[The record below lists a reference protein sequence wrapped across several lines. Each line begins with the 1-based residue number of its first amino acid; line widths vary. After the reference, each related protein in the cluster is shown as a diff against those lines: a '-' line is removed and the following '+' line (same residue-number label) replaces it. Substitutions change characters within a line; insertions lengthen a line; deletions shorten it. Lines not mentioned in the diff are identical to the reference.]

1 MCDKMKFYELS
12 AMQRRQ
18 YYLKKGIN
26 FVDIDATELDRL
38 DQLSEN
44 VVSKITLPLGL
55 VQELIVNEQTYCVP
69 MCTEEP
75 SVVAAANHGAKFFNL
90 AGGTKC
96 ICQRQ
101 GIYGQIICE
110 INSQFNLVMLQ
121 NKLPNIIDA
130 VNQKFDSLIKHG
142 GGLRKIETFVKEDML
157 YLRTLVDPADAMG
170 ANKTNLILEDIS
182 QRLQKMTGISELL
195 CAILSN
201 YPSQFVQ
208 AKVEIPLQLV
218 GTHLATKI
226 AKLSRIG
233 QVDPYRAVTNNKGIM
248 NGVDAV
254 LLASGNDYRAV
265 ESACGVQASSDG
277 HYTSLS
283 KWQIAENKLIG
294 CLTLPLAIGVVGG
307 SISARKDVQQSF
319 SLLGK
324 VNAQQLANIIAS
336 IGLANNFAALYAITS
351 RGINA
356 GHMKLQ
362 ARNVV
367 AQLEADH
374 NQKKQVLNQ
383 MIANQKFTLTDAK
396 QILELIRKQDN

>member
-1 MCDKMKFYELS
+1 MKFYELS

-18 YYLKKGIN
+18 YYLNKGIN

-44 VVSKITLPLGL
+44 VVSKITLPLGV

-110 INSQFNLVMLQ
+110 ITSQFNLVMLQ
-121 NKLPNIIDA
+121 NKLPNIIEA

-182 QRLQKMTGISELL
+182 QRLQKMTGVSELI

-265 ESACGVQASSDG
+265 ETACGVQASIDG

-283 KWQIAENKLIG
+283 KWQIEENKLIG

-351 RGINA
+351 QGINA

-367 AQLEADH
+367 AQLEADN

>member
-1 MCDKMKFYELS
+1 MKFYELS

-18 YYLKKGIN
+18 YYLNKGIN

-44 VVSKITLPLGL
+44 VVSKITLPLGV

-121 NKLPNIIDA
+121 NKLPNIIEA

-142 GGLRKIETFVKEDML
+142 GGLRKIDTFVKEDML

-182 QRLQKMTGISELL
+182 QRLQKMTGISELI

-218 GTHLATKI
+218 GMHLATKI
-226 AKLSRIG
+226 AKLSKIG

-265 ESACGVQASSDG
+265 EAACGVQASIDG

-283 KWQIAENKLIG
+283 KWQIEGNKLIG

-362 ARNVV
+362 ARNIV

-374 NQKKQVLNQ
+374 NQKKQVLNH

>member
-1 MCDKMKFYELS
+1 MKFYELS

-44 VVSKITLPLGL
+44 VVSKITLPLGV

-110 INSQFNLVMLQ
+110 VNSQFNLVMLQ
-121 NKLPNIIDA
+121 NKLPNIIEA

-265 ESACGVQASSDG
+265 EAACGVQASIDG

-283 KWQIAENKLIG
+283 KWQIEENKLIG

-351 RGINA
+351 QGINA

>member
-1 MCDKMKFYELS
+1 MKFYELS

-18 YYLKKGIN
+18 YYLNKGIN

-44 VVSKITLPLGL
+44 VVSKITLPLGV

-110 INSQFNLVMLQ
+110 VNSQFNLVMLQ
-121 NKLPNIIDA
+121 NKLPNIIEA

-142 GGLRKIETFVKEDML
+142 GGLRKIETFVKEEML

-182 QRLQKMTGISELL
+182 QRLQKMTGVSELI

-265 ESACGVQASSDG
+265 ESACGVQASIDG

-283 KWQIAENKLIG
+283 KWQIEGNKLIG

-362 ARNVV
+362 ARNIV

-374 NQKKQVLNQ
+374 NQKKQVLNH

>member
-1 MCDKMKFYELS
+1 MKFYELS

-44 VVSKITLPLGL
+44 VVSKITLPLGV

-121 NKLPNIIDA
+121 NKLPNIIEA

-182 QRLQKMTGISELL
+182 QRLQKMTGVSELI

-265 ESACGVQASSDG
+265 EAACGVQASIDG

-283 KWQIAENKLIG
+283 KWQIEGNKLIG

-351 RGINA
+351 QGINA

>member
-1 MCDKMKFYELS
+1 MKFYELS

-121 NKLPNIIDA
+121 NKLPNIIEA

-182 QRLQKMTGISELL
+182 QRLQKMTGVSELI

-265 ESACGVQASSDG
+265 EAACGVQASIDG

-283 KWQIAENKLIG
+283 KWQIEENKLIG

-319 SLLGK
+319 S
-324 VNAQQLANIIAS
+324 
-336 IGLANNFAALYAITS
+336 Y
-351 RGINA
+351 
-356 GHMKLQ
+356 
-362 ARNVV
+362 
-367 AQLEADH
+367 
-374 NQKKQVLNQ
+374 
-383 MIANQKFTLTDAK
+383 
-396 QILELIRKQDN
+396 

>member
-1 MCDKMKFYELS
+1 MKFYELS

-18 YYLKKGIN
+18 YYLNKGIN

-44 VVSKITLPLGL
+44 VVSKITLPLGV

-110 INSQFNLVMLQ
+110 VNSQFNLVMLQ
-121 NKLPNIIDA
+121 NKLPNIIEA

-283 KWQIAENKLIG
+283 KWQIEENKLIG

>member
-1 MCDKMKFYELS
+1 MKFYELS

-18 YYLKKGIN
+18 YYLNKGIN

-110 INSQFNLVMLQ
+110 INSQFNLGMLQ

-265 ESACGVQASSDG
+265 EAACGVQASIDG

-283 KWQIAENKLIG
+283 KWQIEENKLIG

-362 ARNVV
+362 ARNIV

-374 NQKKQVLNQ
+374 NQKKQVLNH

>member
-1 MCDKMKFYELS
+1 MKFYELS

-18 YYLKKGIN
+18 YYLNKGIN

-283 KWQIAENKLIG
+283 KWQIEENKLIG

-374 NQKKQVLNQ
+374 NQKKQVLNH

>member
-1 MCDKMKFYELS
+1 MKFYELS

-18 YYLKKGIN
+18 YYLNKGIN

-44 VVSKITLPLGL
+44 VVSKITLPLGV

-121 NKLPNIIDA
+121 NKLPNIIEA

-265 ESACGVQASSDG
+265 ESACGVQASIDG

-283 KWQIAENKLIG
+283 KWQIEENKLIG

-351 RGINA
+351 QGINA

-367 AQLEADH
+367 AQLEADN

>member
-1 MCDKMKFYELS
+1 MKFYEVS

-18 YYLKKGIN
+18 YYLNKGIN

-182 QRLQKMTGISELL
+182 QRLQKMTGVSELL

-283 KWQIAENKLIG
+283 KWQIEENKLIG

>member
-1 MCDKMKFYELS
+1 MKFYELS

-18 YYLKKGIN
+18 YYLNKGIN

-44 VVSKITLPLGL
+44 VVSKITLPLGV

-121 NKLPNIIDA
+121 NKLPNIIEA

-182 QRLQKMTGISELL
+182 QRLQKMTGVSELI

-233 QVDPYRAVTNNKGIM
+233 QVDPYRAVTNNKGII

-265 ESACGVQASSDG
+265 ESACGVQASIDG

-283 KWQIAENKLIG
+283 KWQIEENKLIG

-351 RGINA
+351 QGINA

>member
-1 MCDKMKFYELS
+1 MKFYELS

-18 YYLKKGIN
+18 YYLNKGIN

-44 VVSKITLPLGL
+44 VVSKITLPLGV

-121 NKLPNIIDA
+121 NKLPNIIEA

-182 QRLQKMTGISELL
+182 QRLQKMTGVSELI

-265 ESACGVQASSDG
+265 ETACGVQASIDG

-283 KWQIAENKLIG
+283 KWQIEENKLIG

>member
-1 MCDKMKFYELS
+1 MKFYELS
-12 AMQRRQ
+12 SMQRRQ
-18 YYLKKGIN
+18 YYLNKGIN

-44 VVSKITLPLGL
+44 VVSKITLPLGV

-110 INSQFNLVMLQ
+110 VNSQFNLVMLQ
-121 NKLPNIIDA
+121 NKLPNIIEA

-265 ESACGVQASSDG
+265 EAACGVQASIDG

-283 KWQIAENKLIG
+283 KWQIEENKLIG

-351 RGINA
+351 QGINA

>member
-1 MCDKMKFYELS
+1 MKFYELS

-121 NKLPNIIDA
+121 NKLPNIIEA

-182 QRLQKMTGISELL
+182 QRLQKMTGVSELI

-265 ESACGVQASSDG
+265 EAACGVQASIDG

-283 KWQIAENKLIG
+283 KWQIEGNKLIG

-362 ARNVV
+362 ARNIV

-374 NQKKQVLNQ
+374 NQKKQVLNH

>member
-1 MCDKMKFYELS
+1 MKFYELS

-44 VVSKITLPLGL
+44 VVSKITLPLGV

-110 INSQFNLVMLQ
+110 ITSQFNLVMLQ
-121 NKLPNIIDA
+121 NKLPNIIEA

-182 QRLQKMTGISELL
+182 QRLQKMTGVSELI

-265 ESACGVQASSDG
+265 EAACGVQASIDG

-283 KWQIAENKLIG
+283 KWQIEGNKLIG

>member
-1 MCDKMKFYELS
+1 MKFYELS

-142 GGLRKIETFVKEDML
+142 GGLRKIDTFVKEDML

-182 QRLQKMTGISELL
+182 QRLQKMTGIYELI

-265 ESACGVQASSDG
+265 EAACGVQASIDG

-283 KWQIAENKLIG
+283 KWQIEGNKLIG

-367 AQLEADH
+367 AQLEADN

>member
-1 MCDKMKFYELS
+1 MKFYELS

-121 NKLPNIIDA
+121 NKLPNIIEA

-142 GGLRKIETFVKEDML
+142 GGLRKIENFVKEDML

-182 QRLQKMTGISELL
+182 QRLQKMTGVSELI

-265 ESACGVQASSDG
+265 EAACGVQASIDG

-283 KWQIAENKLIG
+283 KWQIEENKLIG

-362 ARNVV
+362 ARNIV

-374 NQKKQVLNQ
+374 NQKKQVLNH

>member
-1 MCDKMKFYELS
+1 MKFYELS

-18 YYLKKGIN
+18 YYLNKGIN

-44 VVSKITLPLGL
+44 VVSKITLPLGV

-121 NKLPNIIDA
+121 NKLPNIIEA

-182 QRLQKMTGISELL
+182 QRLQKMTGVSELI

-265 ESACGVQASSDG
+265 EAACGVQASIDG

-283 KWQIAENKLIG
+283 KWQIEGNKLIG

-324 VNAQQLANIIAS
+324 VNAKQLANIIAS

-362 ARNVV
+362 ARNIV

-374 NQKKQVLNQ
+374 NQKKQVLNH

>member
-1 MCDKMKFYELS
+1 MKFYELS

-18 YYLKKGIN
+18 YYLNKGIN

-44 VVSKITLPLGL
+44 VVSKITLPLGV

-121 NKLPNIIDA
+121 NKLPNIIEA

-283 KWQIAENKLIG
+283 KWQIEENKLIG

-374 NQKKQVLNQ
+374 NQKKQVLNH
-383 MIANQKFTLTDAK
+383 MISNQKFTLTDAK

>member
-1 MCDKMKFYELS
+1 MKFYELS

-44 VVSKITLPLGL
+44 VVSKITLPLGV

-121 NKLPNIIDA
+121 NKLPNIIEA

-182 QRLQKMTGISELL
+182 QRLQKMTGVSELI

-265 ESACGVQASSDG
+265 EAACGVQASIDG

-283 KWQIAENKLIG
+283 KWQIEENKLIG

-362 ARNVV
+362 ARNIV

-374 NQKKQVLNQ
+374 NQKKQVLNH

>member
-1 MCDKMKFYELS
+1 MKFYELS

-18 YYLKKGIN
+18 YYLNKGIN

-44 VVSKITLPLGL
+44 VVSKITLPLGV

-90 AGGTKC
+90 AGGTRC

-121 NKLPNIIDA
+121 NKLPNIIEA

-265 ESACGVQASSDG
+265 EAACGVQASIDG

-283 KWQIAENKLIG
+283 KWQIEGNKLIG

-362 ARNVV
+362 ARNIV

-374 NQKKQVLNQ
+374 NQKKQVLNH

>member
-1 MCDKMKFYELS
+1 MKFYELS

-121 NKLPNIIDA
+121 NKLPNIIEA

-182 QRLQKMTGISELL
+182 QRLQKMTGVSELI

-265 ESACGVQASSDG
+265 EAACGVQASIDG

-283 KWQIAENKLIG
+283 KWQIEENKLIG

-362 ARNVV
+362 ARNIV

>member
-121 NKLPNIIDA
+121 NKLPNIIEA

-265 ESACGVQASSDG
+265 ESACGVQASIDG

-283 KWQIAENKLIG
+283 KWQIEENKLIG

-351 RGINA
+351 QGINA

>member
-1 MCDKMKFYELS
+1 MKFYELS

-110 INSQFNLVMLQ
+110 INSQFNVVMLQ
-121 NKLPNIIDA
+121 NKLPNIIEA

-182 QRLQKMTGISELL
+182 QRLQKMTGVSELI

-265 ESACGVQASSDG
+265 EAACGVQASIDG

-283 KWQIAENKLIG
+283 KWQIEENKLIG

-374 NQKKQVLNQ
+374 NQKKQVLNH

>member
-1 MCDKMKFYELS
+1 MKFYELS

-18 YYLKKGIN
+18 YYLNKGIN

-121 NKLPNIIDA
+121 NKLPNIIEA

-182 QRLQKMTGISELL
+182 QRLQKMTGVSELI

-265 ESACGVQASSDG
+265 EAACGVQASIDG

-283 KWQIAENKLIG
+283 KWQIEENKLIG

-362 ARNVV
+362 ARNIV

-374 NQKKQVLNQ
+374 NQKKQVLNH

>member
-1 MCDKMKFYELS
+1 MKFYELS

-18 YYLKKGIN
+18 YYLNKGIN

-44 VVSKITLPLGL
+44 VVSKITLPLGV

-110 INSQFNLVMLQ
+110 ITSQFNLGMLQ
-121 NKLPNIIDA
+121 NKLPNIIEA

-265 ESACGVQASSDG
+265 ETACGVQASIDG

-283 KWQIAENKLIG
+283 KWQIEENKLIG

-351 RGINA
+351 QGINA

>member
-1 MCDKMKFYELS
+1 MKFYELS

-121 NKLPNIIDA
+121 NKLPNIIEA

-265 ESACGVQASSDG
+265 EAACGVQASIDG

-283 KWQIAENKLIG
+283 KWQIEENKLIG

-362 ARNVV
+362 ARNIV

-374 NQKKQVLNQ
+374 NQKKQVLNH

>member
-1 MCDKMKFYELS
+1 MKFYELS

-18 YYLKKGIN
+18 YYLNKGIN
-26 FVDIDATELDRL
+26 FVDIDATELDGL

-44 VVSKITLPLGL
+44 VVSKITLPLGV

-121 NKLPNIIDA
+121 NKLPNIIEA

-283 KWQIAENKLIG
+283 KWQIEENKLIG

-362 ARNVV
+362 ARNIV

-374 NQKKQVLNQ
+374 NQKKQVLNH

>member
-1 MCDKMKFYELS
+1 MKFYELS
-12 AMQRRQ
+12 SMQRRQ
-18 YYLKKGIN
+18 YYLNKGIN

-44 VVSKITLPLGL
+44 VVSKITLPLGV

-121 NKLPNIIDA
+121 NKLPNIIEA

-182 QRLQKMTGISELL
+182 QRLQKMTGVSELI

-265 ESACGVQASSDG
+265 EAACGVQASIDG

-283 KWQIAENKLIG
+283 KWQIEENKLIG

-362 ARNVV
+362 ARNIV

-374 NQKKQVLNQ
+374 NQKKQVLNH

>member
-1 MCDKMKFYELS
+1 MKFYELS

-18 YYLKKGIN
+18 YYLNKGIN

-182 QRLQKMTGISELL
+182 QRLQKMTGVSELL

-283 KWQIAENKLIG
+283 KWQIEENKLIG

-351 RGINA
+351 RGIND

-374 NQKKQVLNQ
+374 NQKKQVLNH

>member
-1 MCDKMKFYELS
+1 MKFYELS
-12 AMQRRQ
+12 SMQRRQ
-18 YYLKKGIN
+18 YYLNKGIN

-44 VVSKITLPLGL
+44 VVSKITLPLGV

-121 NKLPNIIDA
+121 NKLPNIIEA

-182 QRLQKMTGISELL
+182 QRLQKMTGVSELL

-265 ESACGVQASSDG
+265 ETACGVQASIDG

-283 KWQIAENKLIG
+283 KWQIEENKLIG

-367 AQLEADH
+367 AQLEADN

>member
-1 MCDKMKFYELS
+1 MKFYELS

-18 YYLKKGIN
+18 YYLNKGIN

-44 VVSKITLPLGL
+44 VVSKITLPLGV

-90 AGGTKC
+90 ACGTKC

-110 INSQFNLVMLQ
+110 VNSQFNLVMLQ
-121 NKLPNIIDA
+121 NKLPNIIEA

-182 QRLQKMTGISELL
+182 QRLQKMTGVSELI

-283 KWQIAENKLIG
+283 KWQIEENKLIG

>member
-1 MCDKMKFYELS
+1 MKFYELS

-18 YYLKKGIN
+18 YYLNKGIN

-44 VVSKITLPLGL
+44 VVSKITLPLGV

-90 AGGTKC
+90 AGGTRC

-121 NKLPNIIDA
+121 NKLPNIIEA

-182 QRLQKMTGISELL
+182 QRLQKMTGVSELI

-265 ESACGVQASSDG
+265 EAACGVQASIDG

-283 KWQIAENKLIG
+283 KWQIEENKLIG

-362 ARNVV
+362 ARNIV

-374 NQKKQVLNQ
+374 NQKKQVLNH

>member
-1 MCDKMKFYELS
+1 MKFYELS
-12 AMQRRQ
+12 SMQRRQ
-18 YYLKKGIN
+18 YYLNKGIN

-44 VVSKITLPLGL
+44 VVSKITLPLGV

-121 NKLPNIIDA
+121 NKLPNIIEA

-283 KWQIAENKLIG
+283 KWQIEENKLIG

>member
-1 MCDKMKFYELS
+1 MKFYELS

-18 YYLKKGIN
+18 YYLNKGIN

-44 VVSKITLPLGL
+44 VVSKITLPLGV

-121 NKLPNIIDA
+121 NKLPNIIEA

-182 QRLQKMTGISELL
+182 QRLQKMTGVSELI

-265 ESACGVQASSDG
+265 ESACGVQASIDG

-283 KWQIAENKLIG
+283 KWQIEENKLIG

-351 RGINA
+351 QGINA

>member
-1 MCDKMKFYELS
+1 MKFYELS

-110 INSQFNLVMLQ
+110 ITSQFNLGMLQ
-121 NKLPNIIDA
+121 NKLPNIIEA

-182 QRLQKMTGISELL
+182 QRLQKMTGVSELI

-265 ESACGVQASSDG
+265 EAACGVQASIDG

-283 KWQIAENKLIG
+283 KWQIEGNKLIG

-362 ARNVV
+362 ARNIV

-374 NQKKQVLNQ
+374 NQKKQVLNH

>member
-1 MCDKMKFYELS
+1 MKFYELS

-18 YYLKKGIN
+18 YYLNKGIN

-44 VVSKITLPLGL
+44 VVSKITLPLGV

-110 INSQFNLVMLQ
+110 VNSQFNLVMLQ
-121 NKLPNIIDA
+121 NKLPNIIEA

-182 QRLQKMTGISELL
+182 QRLQKMTGVSELI

-265 ESACGVQASSDG
+265 EAACGVQASIDG

-283 KWQIAENKLIG
+283 KWQIEGNKLIG

-324 VNAQQLANIIAS
+324 VNAQQLANIITS

-351 RGINA
+351 QGINA

>member
-1 MCDKMKFYELS
+1 MKFYELS

-121 NKLPNIIDA
+121 NKLPNIIEA

-182 QRLQKMTGISELL
+182 QRLQKMTGVSELI

-283 KWQIAENKLIG
+283 KWQIEENKLIG

-362 ARNVV
+362 ARNIV

-374 NQKKQVLNQ
+374 NQKKQVLNH

>member
-1 MCDKMKFYELS
+1 MKFYELS

-110 INSQFNLVMLQ
+110 VNSQFNLVMLQ
-121 NKLPNIIDA
+121 NKLPNIIEA

-265 ESACGVQASSDG
+265 EAACGVQASIDG

-283 KWQIAENKLIG
+283 KWQIEGNKLIG

-351 RGINA
+351 QGINA